1 MENDILELLQ
11 VALDRTDLL
20 NTLKNGVEDNI
31 AIVEARTETERKLLN
46 AAADYLA
53 ILTDEIT
60 LIKTDIRNVIQAEQ
74 GRGITTEQEP
84 RRRKGA

>member
-1 MENDILELLQ
+1 MELLS

-20 NTLKNGVEDNI
+20 NTLKNGVEDI
-31 AIVEARTETERKLLN
+31 VAIVEPGTETERKLLN
-46 AAADYLA
+46 AAADYLT

-74 GRGITTEQEP
+74 AEQERGITTEQEP

>member
-20 NTLKNGVEDNI
+20 NTLKNGIEDNI

-46 AAADYLA
+46 AAADYLT

>member
-1 MENDILELLQ
+1 MENDILELLT

-20 NTLKNGVEDNI
+20 NTLKNGVEDI
-31 AIVEARTETERKLLN
+31 VAIVAPGTETERKLLS

-53 ILTDEIT
+53 ILADEIT
-60 LIKTDIRNVIQAEQ
+60 LVKTDIRNVIQAE
-74 GRGITTEQEP
+74 RERITTEQEP

>member
-1 MENDILELLQ
+1 MELLT

-20 NTLKNGVEDNI
+20 NTLKNGVEDI
-31 AIVEARTETERKLLN
+31 VAIVEARTETERKLLN
-46 AAADYLA
+46 AAADYLT

-60 LIKTDIRNVIQAEQ
+60 LIKTDIKNVIQAEQ

>member
-1 MENDILELLQ
+1 MENDVLELLQ

-46 AAADYLA
+46 AAADYLT